1 MNKLK
6 EAITYNARKNIDK
19 SGHALLGYRKVMKQ
33 KSTTK
38 HFSHLLRHKILLGV
52 LLVAAVMVAP
62 QVFAQSFQDQISTID
77 AQIKQYESE
86 ISRLQAEGDTL
97 QNKLSIITAE
107 KNALQAEIDKN
118 EQQKVQL
125 QADIVANEEKLERQK
140 RTLNKTV
147 AQIYANGDTTPIV
160 MLASSK
166 NVGEYVTAQEVRGS
180 VRDQMKTAMDAVKTL
195 KAELAKQKTDVE
207 ALIAQQ
213 VAQREQIAAKESEQA
228 QILAQTRGEEAA
240 YGNMVGSLKE
250 QRAAAEDAL
259 MASLSR
265 GSYRSAAPAGYVT
278 AGTVIGHVGSTG
290 MSTGPHLHLEARRNG
305 LQNPMSYI
313 QVQPVDTPPG
323 WISQGYGNA
332 DPMYNSGHHPGVDF
346 AASHGSNIYAVA
358 PGLMY
363 RGSSEALLGTWAYG
377 NVAIVELS
385 DGTALIYAHMS
396 D

>member
-1 MNKLK
+1 
-6 EAITYNARKNIDK
+6 
-19 SGHALLGYRKVMKQ
+19 MKQ
-33 KSTTK
+33 KSTNK
-38 HFSHLLRHKILLGV
+38 KFSNFLQHKILLGV

-86 ISRLQAEGDTL
+86 ISRLQNEGDTL

-180 VRDQMKTAMDAVKTL
+180 VRDQMKTAMDSVKTL
-195 KAELAKQKTDVE
+195 KAELAKQKTEVE
-207 ALIAQQ
+207 ALIVQQ
-213 VAQREQIAAKESEQA
+213 VAQREQIVAKENEQA

-250 QRAAAEDAL
+250 QRAAAEAAL
-259 MASLSR
+259 IASLSR
-265 GSYRSAAPAGYVT
+265 GSYRSVAPSGYVN
-278 AGTVIGHVGSTG
+278 AGDVVGHVGSTG
-290 MSTGPHLHLEARRNG
+290 MSTGPHLHLEARKGG
-305 LQNPMSYI
+305 LRDPSSYI
-313 QVQPVDTPPG
+313 QTSPVDMPPG
-323 WISQGYGNA
+323 WVSQSYGNI
-332 DPMYNSGHHPGVDF
+332 DGMYSSGRHPGVDY
-346 AASHGSNIYAVA
+346 AAQQGANIYAVA

-377 NVAIVELS
+377 NVAIIELA
-385 DGTALIYAHMS
+385 DGTTMIYAHMS